1 MEEIQ
6 SLEPNKPAE
15 KSASDNISWP
25 RLLRWAW
32 HIVRSSLA
40 LFVLATFVQLLAP
53 LAVQYNAQLLAR
65 IVSEVKQAPATTPPG
80 VSPAQPPQA
89 TVPPGTPPTA
99 TLPPGTLPPAAPD
112 AGKKDDGILGFLF
125 PESLETAAI
134 VLVISAIVLIMAVL
148 GDRLFQSWIDTVIA
162 SRLMLELHDRMLQLG
177 PDYHRKHDVA
187 ETNLIVNGFAQ
198 GTQQLLCDVIAFP
211 LVRGITLATAVLL
224 LIDNFNQISGQPLWV
239 KAALLSGI
247 LILPLGG
254 WWLAKHVIRSARAA
268 VETRTAVNR
277 EFMNSCANP
286 QEINLMGATGQRSV
300 AFGRSLN
307 DAQRAAIKALIPRE
321 LSVQFQTAV
330 PRILGA
336 VFVLFGVFVALRA
349 GDANVAGAIV
359 GFALIVPLAV
369 DPINQLI
376 QFYTGLSGAWPQI
389 EKVIDVLEAKVDDE
403 SGRTRSLEAREPAI
417 AFRDVDFA
425 YSDKGATVLDRFN
438 HVFPAGKVTAIV
450 ARSGGGKSTI
460 LNLISRQRRPR
471 SGAILIGDTPLD
483 EVTTESLRRTVFK
496 VAQFPVFMVDTV
508 RANFRLA
515 KEDATDKEIEEV
527 CRFSGLWPVLE
538 GAAPPGGSPLETVLP
553 RKLEDMLSGG
563 QQKLFAVTRGLL
575 RRPRVLLLDEPT
587 TGIDNIGINALAQAL
602 RPVMAGLTVILVDHK
617 MMFVEAMSDQIVCVA
632 GGKVAAVGT
641 PRELDRP
648 GSLYQE
654 LKQLERALY
663 SEVRESPREAARDA
677 VVEAL
682 PDDDVMEL
690 KPL

>member
-15 KSASDNISWP
+15 KSAGENISWP

-32 HIVRSSLA
+32 HIVRGSLS
-40 LFVLATFVQLLAP
+40 LFILATLVQLLAP

-65 IVSEVKQAPATTPPG
+65 IVSDVKQAPSVQPQAPG
-80 VSPAQPPQA
+80 QPP
-89 TVPPGTPPTA
+89 PSTA
-99 TLPPGTLPPAAPD
+99 PAAP
-112 AGKKDDGILGFLF
+112 KDDSILGFLF

-134 VLVISAIVLIMAVL
+134 VLVISALVLILAVL
-148 GDRLFQSWIDTVIA
+148 GDRVFQTWIDTLIA
-162 SRLMLELHDRMLQLG
+162 SRLQLELHDRMLQLG

-224 LIDNFNQISGQPLWV
+224 LIDNFNQISGQPIWV

-254 WWLAKHVIRSARAA
+254 WWLAKHVIRSARAV

-286 QEINLMGATGQRSV
+286 QEINLMGATGQRSA
-300 AFGRSLN
+300 AFKQSLD
-307 DAQRAAIKALIPRE
+307 DAQRASIKALIPRE

-403 SGRTRSLEAREPAI
+403 TGRTRALEAREPAI
-417 AFRDVDFA
+417 AFRDVNFA
-425 YSDKGATVLDRFN
+425 YTGKGPLVLDGFT

-471 SGAILIGDTPLD
+471 SGTIAIGDTPLE

-508 RANFRLA
+508 RSNFRLA

-527 CRFSGLWPVLE
+527 CRFSGLWPVLV
-538 GAAPPGGSPLETVLP
+538 GAAPPGAPPLETVLP

-587 TGIDNIGINALAQAL
+587 TGIDNIGINDLAQAL

-617 MMFVEAMSDQIVCVA
+617 MMFVDAMSDQIICLA
-632 GGKVAAVGT
+632 GGKLAAVGT

-648 GSLYQE
+648 GSLFHE
-654 LKQLERALY
+654 LKQLERTLDT
-663 SEVRESPREAARDA
+663 EARDSARDA
-677 VVEAL
+677 VHEGASEAL
-682 PDDDVMEL
+682 AEPADVLEL